1 MITLKE
7 LNYVSDR
14 ASKTPYPGLDYAT
27 AAAEKLINSVE
38 MYEKYYKGKEFDLI
52 LSNGEQFEFEIYPM
66 NLCHMLGIDFKNL
79 SDSYFEYFRR
89 NILGIN
95 GLPRSYDLLTAIVE
109 NIEEV
114 LKFDKEDCRNAGKI
128 LNYYRMMVKCS
139 IFEKLSDFS
148 KFNFGVID
156 FVKDVYNKVSG
167 STFRGNAEKLL
178 YVQSNEQVC
187 PYFMMG
193 VLPDGFGK
201 KNETEEV
208 VENPTTKYAVETLFA
223 PTNVKNFFLEQK
235 VSIPTQILITTAD
248 EMIKKEASPANKI
261 ALLNQYKTIVK
272 EYDITN
278 NMDIYSDYM
287 AMLSAS
293 ENAQILNTGRLT
305 LTKTKQ

>member
-14 ASKTPYPGLDYAT
+14 ASRTPYPGLDYAT
-27 AAAEKLINSVE
+27 DAAEKLINSVE
-38 MYEKYYKGKEFDLI
+38 MYEKYYKGKEYDLI

-89 NILGIN
+89 NVLGIN
-95 GLPRSYDLLTAIVE
+95 GSPRSYELLTAIVE

-114 LKFDKEDCRNAGKI
+114 LRFDKEDCRNAGKI
-128 LNYYRMMVKCS
+128 LNYYRIMVKCS

-148 KFNFGVID
+148 KFNFGVINFD
-156 FVKDVYNKVSG
+156 KDTYNKLSG
-167 STFRGNAEKLL
+167 SNYRGNAEKLL

-193 VLPDGFGK
+193 VLHDGFEK
-201 KNETEEV
+201 KNESEETN
-208 VENPTTKYAVETLFA
+208 ENPTTKYAVETLFA
-223 PTNVKNFFLEQK
+223 PSNVRNFFLEQK

-287 AMLSAS
+287 SMLSAS
-293 ENAQILNTGRLT
+293 ENAQMLNKARLT

>member
-14 ASKTPYPGLDYAT
+14 ASRTPYPGLDYAT
-27 AAAEKLINSVE
+27 DAAEKLINSVE
-38 MYEKYYKGKEFDLI
+38 MYEKYYKGKEYDLI

-89 NILGIN
+89 NVLGLN
-95 GLPRSYDLLTAIVE
+95 GAPRSYELLTAIVE

-114 LKFDKEDCRNAGKI
+114 LRFDKEDCKNAGKI
-128 LNYYRMMVKCS
+128 LNYYRIMVKCS

-148 KFNFGVID
+148 KFNFGVINFD
-156 FVKDVYNKVSG
+156 KDTYNKLSG
-167 STFRGNAEKLL
+167 SNYRGNAEKLL

-193 VLPDGFGK
+193 VLHDGFEK
-201 KNETEEV
+201 KNESEDTN
-208 VENPTTKYAVETLFA
+208 ENPTTKYAVETLFA
-223 PTNVKNFFLEQK
+223 PSNVRNFFLEQK

-287 AMLSAS
+287 SMLSAS
-293 ENAQILNTGRLT
+293 ENAQMLNTTRLT